1 MSINTAALERLRDD
15 NLAADNDDTI
25 GIVESYLRLGVV
37 PVVADEWRA
46 TITIN
51 QSAKYRRWDAR
62 RDTTLSE
69 IAADVREPLVRPT
82 KDGSCFIPA
91 TLAGSERK
99 AAGVTEVTMLVY
111 DVDGS
116 TSDDIDAA
124 LSSAGVLAYAHTTHS
139 HKSTV
144 THVASNDV
152 ERWASR
158 EGKVYPLSAE
168 DMRAYLAA
176 TNKEFLRD
184 VSYDPS
190 PEAMTHTDKG
200 LMCVINHA
208 AVDKWRVMIPL
219 AEPIVLRTLG
229 TTTKDVIAAYK
240 AIYHGVAAALGLAHD
255 RACEDPSRLYYY
267 PSHRPGAEYLHR
279 VHGDVSQPMM
289 LDWRDEARWT
299 REHEHEPKA
308 GKGKASKT
316 PRKPS
321 SPSPSS
327 SSSPRKASSSSGNVR
342 RVPRDLD
349 IEALLRAKLP
359 PEMIGPD
366 RERGGYV
373 VACPHESN
381 HTTPGMGGCF
391 AANASAEHPSWN
403 LYCSHNSCR
412 DNDKHDRLAEYMRA
426 GYLTEEDLG
435 SGAESDGRDDK
446 LVLANWQTNGAAHS
460 DIVRGVM
467 EHVVDCNA
475 RDPRLFALAGDV
487 VRVRADA
494 LLGET
499 VTERLTQSGLRAVIS
514 DHVDFR
520 LVGDETT
527 KHIACPKDVAEH
539 AYALVDKGFPP
550 LAGIAT
556 APFFDRDGG
565 LVVEPGYHSASGYY
579 YAPPPGFVVPP
590 VPDAPSDDDV
600 RQAVTNLDDVL
611 HDFPFFDGDDANGEA
626 SRATVLAKLLQPFVR
641 EMIDGPCPL
650 YVTQKPLART
660 GASLLTDVCSLI
672 CFGVETNAMTE
683 KADDAEYDK
692 VLATMIRE
700 GARHI
705 VFDNLSR
712 KLDSAPVAQFITSS
726 VYRSRSLG
734 TNSSIA
740 GRVTQVMEVAGN
752 NVQLSDELR
761 ERSLLV
767 TLNARVERPQER
779 DGFRHDPLKPYV
791 KRRRGELVWSLLTLV
806 RHWQARGRPA
816 YTGGK
821 RLGAFETY
829 VSTIGGILEAAGIP
843 GFMANRHRL
852 AESTGD
858 EGGTLKDFVALWWR
872 QFGEALVSVGSLENH
887 AVAPAGDLHDGDGGI
902 TTLCELLLVHAD
914 AIDLGFNGKNKS
926 SWQTYMGTALTA
938 AADRVFDLEGGVRVA
953 LCHGKRRVAGGTTRL
968 PGLKIVS

>member
-1 MSINTAALERLRDD
+1 MSINTAALTRVRDD

-25 GIVESYLRLGVV
+25 GVVESYLTGGVV

-46 TITIN
+46 TVTIGR
-51 QSAKYRRWDAR
+51 SAKYRRWDAR
-62 RDTTLSE
+62 RDTTLAE
-69 IAADVREPLVRPT
+69 IAADVRAPLVRGE
-82 KDGSCFIPA
+82 KDGSCYIPA

-99 AAGVTEVTMLVY
+99 AAAVTEVSMLVY

-116 TSDDIDAA
+116 TSEDIDAA
-124 LSSAGVLAYAHTTHS
+124 LSSAGVLAVAHTTHS

-144 THVASNDV
+144 THVASNHV
-152 ERWASR
+152 AAWATR
-158 EGKVYPLSAE
+158 EGKVYPLSIE

-176 TNKEFLRD
+176 TNKAYLRD
-184 VSYDPS
+184 VTYDPS
-190 PEAMTHTDKG
+190 PDAVAHTDKG
-200 LMCVINHA
+200 LMCVIKHA
-208 AVDKWRVMIPL
+208 PVDKWRVMIPL
-219 AEPIVLRTLG
+219 AEPIVLQTLG
-229 TTTKDVIAAYK
+229 TTTKDVIAEYK
-240 AIYHGVAAALGLAHD
+240 AIYHGVATTLGLAHD
-255 RACEDPSRLYYY
+255 RACEDPSRLYYD
-267 PSHRPGAEYLHR
+267 PSHKPGGEYLHR
-279 VHGDVSQPMM
+279 VYGDVSQPMM
-289 LDWRDEARWT
+289 LDWREETRWT
-299 REHEHEPKA
+299 REHEPE
-308 GKGKASKT
+308 GKGKGKGASKS
-316 PRKPS
+316 PSKSS
-321 SPSPSS
+321 SPS
-327 SSSPRKASSSSGNVR
+327 SSSPRKEASSSSSGVR

-349 IEALLRAKLP
+349 IESLLRAKLP

-366 RERGGYV
+366 RERGGFV

-381 HTTPGMGGCF
+381 HASPGMGGCF
-391 AANASAEHPSWN
+391 AANASAEHPSWS
-403 LYCSHNSCR
+403 LYCSHNSCSA
-412 DNDKHDRLAEYMRA
+412 NDKHDRLAEYARA
-426 GYLTEEDLG
+426 GYLDDADLG
-435 SGAESDGRDDK
+435 CSAESNGRDDK
-446 LVLANWQTNGAAHS
+446 LVLINWRTNGASHS
-460 DIVRGVM
+460 ETVREVM
-467 EHVVDCNA
+467 EHVVACNA
-475 RDPRLFALAGDV
+475 HDPKLFELAGDV

-514 DHVDFR
+514 DRVDFQ
-520 LVGDETT
+520 LVAEEST

-539 AYALVDKGFPP
+539 AYSLVDKGFPP

-565 LVVEPGYHSASGYY
+565 LVVEPGYHEASGYY
-579 YAPPPGFVVPP
+579 YAPPPGFAVPP

-600 RQAVTNLDDVL
+600 RQAVANLDDVL
-611 HDFPFFDGDDANGEA
+611 CDFPFFDGDDANGEA
-626 SRATVLAKLLQPFVR
+626 SRATVYAKLLQPFVR

-672 CFGVETNAMTE
+672 CFGTETNAMTE

-712 KLDSAPVAQFITSS
+712 KLDSAPVAQFVTSS

-734 TNSSIA
+734 TNTSIA
-740 GRVTQVMEVAGN
+740 GRVTQVVEVAGN

-761 ERSLLV
+761 ERSLLT

-779 DGFRHDPLKPYV
+779 GDFRHDPLKPYV
-791 KRRRGELVWSLLTLV
+791 KQRRGELVWSLLVLV
-806 RHWQARGRPA
+806 RRWQALGRPP
-816 YTGGK
+816 YKGGK

-829 VSTIGGILEAAGIP
+829 VSTIGGILEAADIP
-843 GFMANRHRL
+843 GFMENRHRL

-872 QFGEALVSVGSLENH
+872 QFGEALVPVGSLENH
-887 AVAPAGDLHDGDGGI
+887 AVAPAGDLHDGDGDVGI
-902 TTLCELLLVHAD
+902 TTLCGLLLANAD
-914 AIDLGFNGKNKS
+914 AIDLGFNHLRKSGWQKGMGKV
-926 SWQTYMGTALTA
+926 LTA

-968 PGLKIVS
+968 PSLKVVS